1 MENSNIE
8 QIVENQVVENQI
20 DENHV
25 EEIKEVKT
33 KGRVY
38 IKKRLDGG
46 GRQVTPGKM
55 TEYGKPIN
63 PDYFKDYYKK
73 NQAQKVTC
81 DICKMEIC
89 KASLKK
95 HYESSYHKY
104 FVCQLSI
111 NEKTINDK
119 TDDQNDKQ
127 IVDNQNV
134 NN

>member
-1 MENSNIE
+1 MLDKLNE
-8 QIVENQVVENQI
+8 QEEMLLKEI
-20 DENHV
+20 DENQLD
-25 EEIKEVKT
+25 EIKEVKT

-38 IKKRLDGG
+38 IKKTNG
-46 GRQVTPGKM
+46 GRQCTPNKT
-55 TEYGKPIN
+55 TEYGKPIDPN
-63 PDYFKDYYKK
+63 YFKDYYKK
-73 NQAQKVTC
+73 NQAQKVQC

-95 HYESSYHKY
+95 HCESSYHKY

-127 IVDNQNV
+127 IVDN
-134 NN
+134 

>member
-1 MENSNIE
+1 MENSNID

-33 KGRVY
+33 KGRVH

-73 NQAQKVTC
+73 NQAQKVQC
-81 DICKMEIC
+81 EDCKMTVC

-95 HYESSYHKY
+95 HKESSYHKY
-104 FVCQLSI
+104 YCQLL
-111 NEKTINDK
+111 K